1 MYATPTDMA
10 ARYRERLLAELTG
23 ATSGT
28 PDPAR
33 LETALADATGEIDA
47 YLADRYLVPLAN
59 PPGVIVRACVDI
71 AVYRLWGMARS
82 SDVEDIRKRYEDAVR
97 LLKLIASGDVVLDLP
112 EKPVDPA
119 TGAGGGVFIG
129 GSAPRLGGNLGEFV

>member
-1 MYATPTDMA
+1 MYATPADMA

-23 ATSGT
+23 ATNGT

-33 LETALADATGEIDA
+33 LDTALADATGEIDA

-82 SDVEDIRKRYEDAVR
+82 SDVEDIRKRYEDVVR

-129 GSAPRLGGNLGEFV
+129 GPAPRLGGNLGEFV